1 MRSPLLHAAYQERA
15 TNFGAIS
22 GTICVALGS
31 FLYRARGT
39 LAWRGADFAC
49 TAQSGPVVRAAPN
62 GTRSACQSAMAAAT
76 ITTDHDEI
84 KAWVE
89 ERGGFPARVRATGD
103 NGDPGI
109 IRVDFP
115 GFTGDGSLERI
126 SWDEWFQAFEQSKLA
141 FLHQEETE
149 DGQVSHFNKL
159 VSQESIERAEPRV
172 RRQSQRAA
180 QS

>member
-1 MRSPLLHAAYQERA
+1 
-15 TNFGAIS
+15 
-22 GTICVALGS
+22 
-31 FLYRARGT
+31 
-39 LAWRGADFAC
+39 
-49 TAQSGPVVRAAPN
+49 
-62 GTRSACQSAMAAAT
+62 MAAAT

-89 ERGGFPARVRATGD
+89 ERGGFPARVRASSDDGATGV
-103 NGDPGI
+103 

-126 SWDEWFQAFEQSKLA
+126 PWDEWFQAFESSKLA

-149 DGQVSHFNKL
+149 DGQISHFNKL